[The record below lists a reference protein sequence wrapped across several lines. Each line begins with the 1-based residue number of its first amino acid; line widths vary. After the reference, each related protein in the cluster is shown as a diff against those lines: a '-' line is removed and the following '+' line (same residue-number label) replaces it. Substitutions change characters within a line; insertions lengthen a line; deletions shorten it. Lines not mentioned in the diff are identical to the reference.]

1 MHLGVLNLYE
11 ALLLSLL
18 HLLIGSLFYAY
29 SSVMLMFN
37 FRSLGCAL
45 VVIPEELPAS
55 IDASL
60 DAFVSSFLPE
70 FSRTL

>member
-1 MHLGVLNLYE
+1 MHLGILNLYE
-11 ALLLSLL
+11 ALLLPPL
-18 HLLIGSLFYAY
+18 HLLIASLFYAY
-29 SSVMLMFN
+29 SSAMLMFN
-37 FRSLGCAL
+37 FRLGRAL

-55 IDASL
+55 VDASL